1 MFLPMKH
8 FLKYVVMK
16 EHNFYIYCIK
26 INLIKMAKQEKKEV
40 KKFEFSK
47 VGSILDNIAKT
58 IPIQIEKV
66 IKERKFISTG
76 VYILDAAL
84 SARLINGGIST
95 SRITGLLG
103 ESGSGKSFIAYSVCK
118 SAQKQGYG
126 IIYID
131 TEESLDL
138 EDLPKF
144 GLDPSLDKFRLIRSN
159 KVEDVNIMITQLLE
173 DLKVQKVNGFE
184 IPKILI
190 VLDSIGQ
197 MSSNKEKNDLL
208 KGDIKQDM
216 TRAKQLNAL
225 FRSIGSDLGYL
236 EIPLLCCN
244 HTYLTQDLFPKEVS
258 KGGLGLVYAA
268 SVLGFLSKSKYKTGE
283 EDDMDLGASGITVLF
298 KTQKNRL
305 AKPKKIRFDISFAN
319 GMNPFTGLD
328 VFCRPEYFD
337 QIGIAQGK
345 EDVDKSTGELK
356 FIPGGNRWYV
366 RHLGKSFSTKQ
377 LFSKEI
383 FTMDVLQKME
393 PIVNDYFRF
402 KSLDEIEQVEKQ
414 FNDIINSDEEDESDG
429 FSDVNAEDLFN

>member
-1 MFLPMKH
+1 MAT
-8 FLKYVVMK
+8 K
-16 EHNFYIYCIK
+16 ET
-26 INLIKMAKQEKKEV
+26 

-47 VGSILDNIAKT
+47 VGTILDNIAKS
-58 IPIQIEKV
+58 IPIQIEKE

-76 VYILDAAL
+76 VYLLDAAL
-84 SARLINGGIST
+84 SAKLLGGGIAT

-103 ESGSGKSFIAYSVCK
+103 ESGAGKSFVAYSVCK
-118 SAQKQGYG
+118 SAQKDGYS
-126 IIYID
+126 IVYID

-144 GLDPSLDKFRLIRSN
+144 GINPSLDKFRLVRSN
-159 KVEDVNIMITQLLE
+159 KVEDVNILMTQLLDE
-173 DLKVQKVNGFE
+173 LKTQKLNGFE

-244 HTYLTQDLFPKEVS
+244 HTYLTQDLFPREIS
-258 KGGLGLVYAA
+258 KGGMGLVYSA
-268 SVLGFLSKSKYKTGE
+268 SVLGFLSKSKLKTGE
-283 EDDMDLGASGITVLF
+283 EDDMDLGQSGISVLF

-328 VFCRPEYFD
+328 AFCRPEYFK

-345 EDVDKSTGELK
+345 AEVDKKTGE
-356 FIPGGNRWYV
+356 FSFTPGGNRWYIS
-366 RHLGKSFSTKQ
+366 HLDKSVTTKQ
-377 LFSKEI
+377 LFTPEV
-383 FTMDVLQKME
+383 FTMDVLKKME

-402 KSLDEIEQVEKQ
+402 KSLEEIEASEKEFDKLVDQ
-414 FNDIINSDEEDESDG
+414 ADEFTDIDSVD
-429 FSDVNAEDLFN
+429 AEDIFN